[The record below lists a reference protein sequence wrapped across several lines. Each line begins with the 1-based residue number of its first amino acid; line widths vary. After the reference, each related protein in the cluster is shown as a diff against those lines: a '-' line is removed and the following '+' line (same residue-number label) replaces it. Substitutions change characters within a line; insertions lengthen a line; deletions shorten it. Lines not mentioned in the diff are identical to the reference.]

1 MRKIVGIT
9 SFVLIL
15 IGLMIGHSLMAKDK
29 KYTAYKDGI
38 AVEVLKINRGNGK
51 TVIEFFMN
59 NHRYDLSGM
68 KVKEYSSLGGTK
80 PEYYV
85 IRSSRMGGHHV
96 EAEIIF
102 DKELSGQLVIGL
114 DKDLT
119 FEFTI

>member
-1 MRKIVGIT
+1 MKKILGIMT
-9 SFVLIL
+9 FALIL
-15 IGLMIGHSLMAKDK
+15 TGLMVGHSLMAKDK
-29 KYTAYKDGI
+29 EYTAYKDGVT
-38 AVEVLKINRGNGK
+38 VEVLKVNKGNGK

-68 KVKEYSSLGGTK
+68 KVKEYSSLEGIK

-85 IRSSRMGGHHV
+85 IKNSRMGGHHV

-102 DKELSGQLVIGL
+102 GKELSGRLVIGL